1 MNWLLIGVGV
11 IFFIGMIIG
20 YARGFLKI
28 VVSFGVTLATVILVV
43 AITPK
48 AADLLKKYTP
58 IDDMIQKKMVAMM
71 TPDIGEIDFTGTEL
85 EGIDLENA
93 DITIEEVKEK
103 LGEIEIPRQK
113 QIELLEKAN
122 LPAVFRNGLLEN
134 NNSEAYKVLKVKS
147 FPEYVGAYL
156 SDIIIKMVAF
166 LLTFVI
172 MTILVRAVIFA
183 LDIITALPIIR
194 GLNRFAGAFVG
205 MLIALMIVWVG
216 FFVITLLY
224 NTQVGNQC
232 FQWIGES
239 EFLTF
244 LYDKNIILEFATK
257 LI

>member
-1 MNWLLIGVGV
+1 M
-11 IFFIGMIIG
+11 
-20 YARGFLKI
+20 
-28 VVSFGVTLATVILVV
+28 
-43 AITPK
+43 
-48 AADLLKKYTP
+48 
-58 IDDMIQKKMVAMM
+58 
-71 TPDIGEIDFTGTEL
+71 
-85 EGIDLENA
+85 
-93 DITIEEVKEK
+93 KEK

-122 LPAVFRNGLLEN
+122 LPALFRNGLLEN

-183 LDIITALPIIR
+183 LDIITALPVIK
-194 GLNRFAGAFVG
+194 GLNRFAGALVG

>member
-11 IFFIGMIIG
+11 IFFIGMIVG

-43 AITPK
+43 TITPK

-58 IDDMIQKKMVAMM
+58 IDDAIQKKMVMMM
-71 TPDIGEIDFTGTEL
+71 TPDIGEIDFTGTE
-85 EGIDLENA
+85 
-93 DITIEEVKEK
+93 

-183 LDIITALPIIR
+183 LDIITALPVIK

-205 MLIALMIVWVG
+205 MLIALVIVWIG
-216 FFVITLLY
+216 FFVITLVY
-224 NTQVGNQC
+224 NTQIGNQC

>member
-11 IFFIGMIIG
+11 IFFIGMIAG

-43 AITPK
+43 TITPK
-48 AADLLKKYTP
+48 AADFLKKYTP
-58 IDDMIQKKMVAMM
+58 IDDMIQKKMVTMM

-85 EGIDLENA
+85 EGIDLESA
-93 DITIEEVKEK
+93 DIATEEVKEK

-122 LPAVFRNGLLEN
+122 LPEVFRNGLLEN

-183 LDIITALPIIR
+183 LDIITALPVIK
-194 GLNRFAGAFVG
+194 GLNRFAGALVG

-216 FFVITLLY
+216 FFAITLLY

-232 FQWIGES
+232 FRWIGES